1 MATTTK
7 KKKITRSA
15 PKGRIYIH
23 ASFNNTIITITD
35 ETGGVISWATSG
47 STGFKGSKKSTPF
60 AAQVAMKKA
69 LDDAEAYHLEAA
81 QVFVSGVGNG
91 RDASL
96 RAISQSQLEILSIKD
111 VTPIAHNGVRA
122 KKPRRV

>member
-1 MATTTK
+1 MPK
-7 KKKITRSA
+7 QKKKISRTVS
-15 PKGRIYIH
+15 KGRIYIH

-35 ETGGVISWATSG
+35 ESGGALSWATSG

-60 AAQVAMKKA
+60 AAQSAMKKA
-69 LDDAEAYHLEAA
+69 LDDAAPYNLESA

-96 RAISQSQLEILSIKD
+96 RAITQSNLDILSIKD

>member
-1 MATTTK
+1 MPK
-7 KKKITRSA
+7 QKKKISRSV

-23 ASFNNTIITITD
+23 ASFNNTIITVTD
-35 ETGGVISWATSG
+35 DTGGALSWATSG
-47 STGFKGSKKSTPF
+47 STGFKGSKKATPF
-60 AAQVAMKKA
+60 AAQSAMKKA
-69 LDDAEAYHLEAA
+69 LDDAAPYNLESAH
-81 QVFVSGVGNG
+81 VFVSGVGNG

-96 RAISQSQLEILSIKD
+96 RAITAANLDILSIKD

>member
-1 MATTTK
+1 MAITQK

-23 ASFNNTIITITD
+23 ASFNNTIITVTD
-35 ETGGVISWATSG
+35 EAGGAIAWATSG

-60 AAQVAMKKA
+60 AAGVAMKKA
-69 LDDAEAYHLEAA
+69 LDDAAAYNLESA

-96 RAISQSQLEILSIKD
+96 RAITQSNLDILSIKD